1 MKICVLDTKSIGLDL
16 EYSIFEKFGQVEKH
30 LLTKPEEVAERISSC
45 NVIITNKI
53 ILNESNMKDAKE
65 LRLVCITATGT
76 NNIDLNYAKSRGI
89 AVTNVAGYSTWSVT
103 QHTFA
108 TLFYVMEQLRY
119 YDDYVKTGEYSRS
132 DCFNNMDRAFSDLEG
147 KNWGIIGLGEIGR
160 SVASVAKAFGCK
172 VVYYSTSGKNNN
184 TDYERLEL
192 DELLKKSDVVSIHSP
207 LNEKTKGLIGYRE
220 LSLMKKTAFLV
231 NMGRG
236 SIINERDLAK
246 ALNER
251 LIAGAALDVIEK
263 EPIEAD
269 NPLLSIKDKD
279 RLIITPHIAWS
290 SLEARNRLMNEIAL
304 NIQSFLDNGN
314 RNRVC

>member
-16 EYSIFEKFGQVEKH
+16 DYSIFEKFGQVEKH
-30 LLTKPEEVAERISSC
+30 LLTKPEEVADRISDC

-65 LRLVCITATGT
+65 LKLVCITATGT
-76 NNIDLNYAKSRGI
+76 NNIDLNYAKSKGI
-89 AVTNVAGYSTWSVT
+89 AVTNVAGYSTLSVT

-132 DCFNNMDRAFSDLEG
+132 DSFNNMDRAFSDLEG
-147 KNWGIIGLGEIGR
+147 KTWGIIGLGEIGR
-160 SVASVAKAFGCK
+160 AVASVAKAFGCT
-172 VVYYSTSGKNNN
+172 VIYYSTSGNNN
-184 TDYERLEL
+184 NSDYERFEL
-192 DELLKKSDVVSIHSP
+192 DDLLKKSDVVSIHSP

-220 LSLMKKTAFLV
+220 ISLMKKTAFLV

-246 ALNER
+246 ALDER
-251 LIAGAALDVIEK
+251 LIAGAALDVIDK

-269 NPLLSIKDKD
+269 NPLLGIKDKD

-304 NIQSFLDNGN
+304 NIQSFLDGGN